1 MSASLHAGAS
11 ERAML
16 RTDAAAPG
24 LRKADWF
31 VPAVLGSCLFLQRFG
46 IPFGA
51 LSINVV
57 GPIGLCCAAV
67 GLATGRLALHRG
79 RLLVFGLFLLCIFV
93 GSAINGAVPD
103 AFAASNAY
111 STLQFVAIT
120 GFAVLS
126 FAEPMGERAFFG
138 IVNRLLLIVAAAGIV
153 QFAIQFAGLRIFSFA
168 GFVPGWLLNETG
180 WNLEIPIGLGE
191 ALKSN
196 GFFLVEPSVMSQ
208 FMAVALMIEMLAFRR
223 LPYLLTFL
231 AGFALSFSGTGWI
244 VLLVFVAVVA
254 IRLGGRGVAVA
265 AAMIAIIALAAGTLM
280 LISPDVAA
288 IAAGRVHEFQQPGTS
303 GHMRFITPFWM
314 LADEL
319 QRTPSLAFFGIG
331 GGVSEHLVLPYA
343 YDVNTPVKIGVEYGF
358 PALTCYLL
366 LFLVG
371 ARSRL
376 QSVLVVP
383 GFVLLTITGG
393 YQQFAPVVFF
403 VSLICSVARLRPEQT
418 R

>member
-1 MSASLHAGAS
+1 LIVSASLQTLPFVRARTRTRAAG
-11 ERAML
+11 
-16 RTDAAAPG
+16 PG
-24 LRKADWF
+24 WF
-31 VPAVLGSCLFLQRFG
+31 VPAVLASCLFLQRFG

-57 GPIGLCCAAV
+57 GPVGLVCAAI
-67 GLATGRLALHRG
+67 GLATGRLALHQG
-79 RLLVFGLFLLCIFV
+79 RLIVFGLLLTCILV
-93 GSAINGAVPD
+93 GSAINGGTPD
-103 AFAASNAY
+103 AFAASSPY

-120 GFAVLS
+120 SFAVLS
-126 FAEPMGERAFFG
+126 FAEPMSERGFFG
-138 IVNRLLLIVAAAGIV
+138 IVTRLLLIIAVAGIL
-153 QFAIQFAGLRIFSFA
+153 QFVLQFAGLRVFSFTHYL
-168 GFVPGWLLNETG
+168 PEWMLDESN
-180 WNLEIPIGLGE
+180 WNLAIPIGFGE

-208 FMAVALMIEMLAFRR
+208 FMAMALMIEMLAFRR

-244 VLLVFVAVVA
+244 VLLVFIAVVA

-265 AAMIAIIALAAGTLM
+265 VGMIAIVALAAGTLM
-280 LISPDVAA
+280 VVSPQAA
-288 IAAGRVHEFQQPGTS
+288 TVAAGRIHEIQTPGTS

-314 LADEL
+314 LDDEL
-319 QRTPSLAFFGIG
+319 KRDPALAVFGIG

-343 YDVNTPVKIGVEYGF
+343 YDVNTPVKIGVEFGF
-358 PALTCYLL
+358 PALACYLL
-366 LFLVG
+366 LFLIG

-403 VSLICSVARLRPEQT
+403 VSLICSVARLRPDSAD
-418 R
+418 